1 MPHRNTNTSHAAQ
14 APFDHFVEINPSDM
28 ENLGFNSTH
37 HNTVRDYS
45 WDFLWTTGKSCGS

>member
-1 MPHRNTNTSHAAQ
+1 MSHRNTNTSHAAQ